1 MYHVVTARYAMLN
14 LRRTYRDDLSVSILH
29 DGLLVVAGSIV
40 DRRLVDIHKIPT
52 AAVQII
58 TLILHCTL
66 T

>member
-1 MYHVVTARYAMLN
+1 MLN
-14 LRRTYRDDLSVSILH
+14 GWSTYRDDVTFSILH
-29 DGLLVVAGSIV
+29 DGLAIFTSSIV
-40 DRRLVDIHKIPT
+40 DRRLVYIHKIPT